1 VIGGNRRNVPAGYRR
16 FALGDAQVVAMDALA
31 NVIAEAMGDGTLYA
45 YGQTHP
51 KARKLIGRGIAYAV
65 PLPDGLTRV
74 VIRHSRH
81 GGVLAPVTG
90 DRFIGRTRAPFE
102 LATALRLASA
112 GVRTPEIIA
121 YATYPAGAL
130 FRRSD
135 VATRE
140 IVGGRDLAFVLLGSP
155 SDAVKRAALE
165 ATAGLLAHL
174 TRAGARHPDLNL
186 KNVLLTRDDSN
197 AYVLDVDRVVFGRAG
212 DPAITRRN
220 FLRLERSAYKW
231 QRLYGADIGPADL
244 NWLRSALREQLSS

>member
-140 IVGGRDLAFVLLGSP
+140 IVGGRDL
-155 SDAVKRAALE
+155 
-165 ATAGLLAHL
+165 
-174 TRAGARHPDLNL
+174 NL